1 MAETYTENVFEERQV
16 DGKHLCIGIDPV
28 LSKDFEGSPVEAATL
43 LLESALLIAEST
55 RDIAA
60 AFKPNVAFFER
71 YEGGYEAQRLIF
83 EEIRDVAPGVPI
95 LWDTKRGDIGNT
107 NKGYLSAAE
116 RMIVEGMTVSPYLGG
131 TALKPI
137 LEHEGVVPFVLVKTS
152 NPNSGEF
159 QDLELKEGG
168 VVWERVASNVGH
180 GEYWGS
186 LPRGIVVGATY
197 PEAIAR
203 SRELAGDEVTIL
215 IPGVGTQGGDLEASV
230 KGAANSR
237 GTGYL
242 INVSSGISQP
252 KDGNSN
258 PLPITSENIRAAAIN
273 FDQQIREAA

>member
-1 MAETYTENVFEERQV
+1 MAETYTENVFEERQA
-16 DGKHLCIGIDPV
+16 DGKHLCVGIDPV
-28 LSKDFEGSPVEAATL
+28 LPSDFEGTPNEAATL
-43 LLESALLIAEST
+43 LLEKALLIVEAT
-55 RDIAA
+55 HDIAA
-60 AFKPNVAFFER
+60 ALKPNSAFFEAH
-71 YEGGYEAQRLIF
+71 EGGYEAQRLIF
-83 EEIRDVAPGVPI
+83 REIQDIAPGVPI

-116 RMIVEGMTVSPYLGG
+116 RMDVDGMTVSPYLGG

-168 VVWERVASNVGH
+168 VVWERVARNVGH
-180 GEYWGS
+180 GEHWGNG
-186 LPRGIVVGATY
+186 PRGIVVGATY

-203 SRELAGDEVTIL
+203 ARELAGDEVTIL

-230 KGAANSR
+230 RGAANSR

-252 KDGNSN
+252 KDGEGK
-258 PLPITSENIRAAAIN
+258 PLPVTSENIRAAAID
-273 FDQQIREAA
+273 FDQQIREVA